1 MKKILTLTV
10 VALLIGCS
18 TSPKQND
25 PGEVTLKFD
34 RQQYHKQL
42 SELIRLFDNYYH
54 TTEELLDTADLD
66 LYSTQIGI
74 KYLQDRDALNELFN
88 ALEYNSNHKH
98 ITK

>member
-18 TSPKQND
+18 TPPKQKD
-25 PGEVTLKFD
+25 PGQVTLKFN
-34 RQQYHKQL
+34 RQQYHKEL

-66 LYSTQIGI
+66 LYSTPIGI
-74 KYLQDRDALNELFN
+74 KYLQDRDTLNKLFN
-88 ALEYNSNHKH
+88 TLEYNSNHKH
-98 ITK
+98 ISK

>member
-1 MKKILTLTV
+1 MKKLLTLTV

-18 TSPKQND
+18 TSPKQID

-42 SELIRLFDNYYH
+42 SNLIRLFDNYYH

>member
-25 PGEVTLKFD
+25 PGEVNLNFD

-42 SELIRLFDNYYH
+42 SNLIRLFDNYYH

-74 KYLQDRDALNELFN
+74 KYLQDRDALNEFFN

>member
-18 TSPKQND
+18 TPPKQKD
-25 PGEVTLKFD
+25 PGQVTLKFN
-34 RQQYHKQL
+34 RQQYHKEL

-74 KYLQDRDALNELFN
+74 KYLQDRDTINKLFN
-88 ALEYNSNHKH
+88 TLEYNSNHKH
-98 ITK
+98 ISK

>member
-1 MKKILTLTV
+1 MKKLLTLTV

-18 TSPKQND
+18 TSPKQNA

-42 SELIRLFDNYYH
+42 SNLIRLFDNYYH
-54 TTEELLDTADLD
+54 TTEELLDSADLD

>member
-1 MKKILTLTV
+1 MKKLLTLTV

>member
-18 TSPKQND
+18 TPPQQKD
-25 PGEVTLKFD
+25 PGKVTLKFN
-34 RQQYHKQL
+34 RQQYHKEL

-66 LYSTQIGI
+66 LYSTPIGI
-74 KYLQDRDALNELFN
+74 KYLQDRDTLNELFN
-88 ALEYNSNHKH
+88 TLEYNSNHKH
-98 ITK
+98 ISK

>member
-18 TSPKQND
+18 TPPKQKD
-25 PGEVTLKFD
+25 PGQVTLKFN
-34 RQQYHKQL
+34 RQQYHKEL

-66 LYSTQIGI
+66 LYSTPIGI
-74 KYLQDRDALNELFN
+74 KYLQDRDTLNKLFN
-88 ALEYNSNHKH
+88 TLEYNSNHKH

>member
-18 TSPKQND
+18 TPPKQKD
-25 PGEVTLKFD
+25 PGQVTLKFN
-34 RQQYHKQL
+34 RQQYHKEL

-66 LYSTQIGI
+66 LYSTPIGI
-74 KYLQDRDALNELFN
+74 KYLQDRDTLNELFN
-88 ALEYNSNHKH
+88 TLEYNSNHKH
-98 ITK
+98 ISK

>member
-1 MKKILTLTV
+1 MKKILPLTV

-42 SELIRLFDNYYH
+42 SNLIRLFDNYYH

-74 KYLQDRDALNELFN
+74 KYLQDRDALNEFFN

>member
-1 MKKILTLTV
+1 MKKLLTLTV

-18 TSPKQND
+18 TSPKQRD

-42 SELIRLFDNYYH
+42 SDLIRLFDNYYH

>member
-1 MKKILTLTV
+1 MKKILTLMV

>member
-34 RQQYHKQL
+34 RQQYHKEL

-66 LYSTQIGI
+66 LYSTPIGI
-74 KYLQDRDALNELFN
+74 KYLQDRDTLNELFN
-88 ALEYNSNHKH
+88 TLEYNSNHKH
-98 ITK
+98 ISK

>member
-42 SELIRLFDNYYH
+42 SNLIRLFDNYYH

>member
-18 TSPKQND
+18 TSPKQTD

-42 SELIRLFDNYYH
+42 SNLIRLFDNYYH

-74 KYLQDRDALNELFN
+74 KYLQDRDALNEFFN

>member
-1 MKKILTLTV
+1 MKKLLTLTV

-42 SELIRLFDNYYH
+42 SNLIRLFDNYYH

>member
-18 TSPKQND
+18 TPPKQKD
-25 PGEVTLKFD
+25 PGQVTLKFN

-66 LYSTQIGI
+66 LYSTPIGI
-74 KYLQDRDALNELFN
+74 KYLRDKDSLNELFN
-88 ALEYNSNHKH
+88 TLEYNSNHKH
-98 ITK
+98 ISK

>member
-42 SELIRLFDNYYH
+42 SNLIRLFDNYYH

-74 KYLQDRDALNELFN
+74 KYLQDRDALNEFFN